1 MKERDRTPL
10 AASGRSQRTSIPTA
24 SFSPSLTKSSPT
36 IPLLLPEFGASAI
49 LDSRLPTLWYFSF
62 WTFACHSEIMSPQ
75 KRSKD
80 TGVIEV
86 RFVGDAEVLDHIVDK
101 QEGVKVSKDLVQKL
115 VLDLPRPEQKQGV
128 EEDEDVFDERD
139 YVEALGTGAEEGAGT
154 GGAAVFTFQSIK
166 RSNKMAQMASALA
179 RTPGKSVTFSTSD
192 EVTSPPRASK
202 RLDSQNKT
210 PQKGKKVQFVSTTPH
225 RLRKRLSAPNLKSDS
240 DSELSPSNSEEED
253 DDDDGAEE
261 KPVTSDATPKKP
273 STSAAAALYRTPAKK
288 TKKAPE
294 PNLVEEYFEAHSS
307 SKVLTSDRTLQ
318 RLQTPR
324 LDQETLCRL
333 LDSSPSCY
341 SDEIGQL
348 NKDHEKHFSKW
359 MLQLQFGFSVLLY
372 GLGSKKRLLESFR
385 TSMLSDSVHMV
396 INGFFPSMTL
406 KSILNSITGEV
417 LDHSGNFR
425 TPMDQMDF
433 IVEAMREDPDFHV
446 YLIIHN
452 IDGPML
458 RAENT
463 QQTLGHLASIP
474 NMHLVASI
482 DHINAPLVWD
492 QPIMSLFNWLWYET
506 TTYLPYVEETSYEN
520 SLLVQ
525 QSGALALSSLTHV
538 LRSLTPNARGIFRL
552 LAEFQLEKKDNPT
565 YTGLSFQ
572 DFYQRCREAFLVNSD
587 ITLRTQLTEFRDH
600 KLISTKKG
608 ADGVEY
614 LLIPV
619 DAGTLSDFL
628 QKDEAE

>member
-1 MKERDRTPL
+1 MV
-10 AASGRSQRTSIPTA
+10 
-24 SFSPSLTKSSPT
+24 
-36 IPLLLPEFGASAI
+36 
-49 LDSRLPTLWYFSF
+49 
-62 WTFACHSEIMSPQ
+62 ACDSEIMSPQ

-80 TGVIEV
+80 AGVLEV

-101 QEGVKVSKDLVQKL
+101 QEGVKVSKDMVQKL
-115 VLDLPRPEQKQGV
+115 VTDLPDPGEKAGD
-128 EEDEDVFDERD
+128 EEDQDVFDEQD
-139 YVEALGTGAEEGAGT
+139 YVEALGTGAGAAGAEN
-154 GGAAVFTFQSIK
+154 GSASIAGAAVFTFQSIK
-166 RSNKMAQMASALA
+166 RSNKMAQMASAWA
-179 RTPGKSVTFSTSD
+179 RTPGKSVTFSTPDD

-202 RLDSQNKT
+202 RQDSQNKT

-240 DSELSPSNSEEED
+240 DSDLSPSNSEED
-253 DDDDGAEE
+253 DEEEDGAKE
-261 KPVTSDATPKKP
+261 KPVSVEATPKTP
-273 STSAAAALYRTPAKK
+273 SKSAAAALYKTPSKK
-288 TKKAPE
+288 TKKVPE
-294 PNLVEEYFEAHSS
+294 PDLVEEYFEAHSS

-318 RLQTPR
+318 RLQIPR
-324 LDQETLCRL
+324 LDQETLCKL
-333 LDSSPSCY
+333 LDDCPSRY
-341 SDEIGQL
+341 SEEIAQL

-359 MLQLQFGFSVLLY
+359 MLQLQLGFSVLLY
-372 GLGSKKRLLESFR
+372 GLGSKRPLLERFR

-406 KSILNSITGEV
+406 KSILNSVTGEV
-417 LDHSGNFR
+417 LEHGGHFR

-433 IVEAMREDPDFHV
+433 IVEAMRRDPDFHV

-458 RAENT
+458 RSEKT
-463 QQTLGHLASIP
+463 QQTLGQLASIP
-474 NMHLVASI
+474 NMHLLASI

-492 QPIMSLFNWLWYET
+492 QPTMSLFNWIWYET
-506 TTYLPYVEETSYEN
+506 TTYLPYFQETSYEN

-552 LAEFQLEKKDNPT
+552 LAEFQLENKDNPT

-600 KLISTKKG
+600 KLIRTKKG

-619 DAGTLSDFL
+619 DAGTLTDFL
-628 QKDEAE
+628 EKEEAE

>member
-1 MKERDRTPL
+1 M
-10 AASGRSQRTSIPTA
+10 
-24 SFSPSLTKSSPT
+24 SL
-36 IPLLLPEFGASAI
+36 
-49 LDSRLPTLWYFSF
+49 
-62 WTFACHSEIMSPQ
+62 Q
-75 KRSKD
+75 KRKTSKKD
-80 TGVIEV
+80 TGVLEV
-86 RFVGDAEVLDHIVDK
+86 RFVGDADVLDHIVDK
-101 QEGVKVSKDLVQKL
+101 QDVKVSKDLVQKL
-115 VLDLPRPEQKQGV
+115 VTDLPREKEGD
-128 EEDEDVFDERD
+128 EEDDDVFDQQE
-139 YVEALGTGAEEGAGT
+139 YVEALGAGAEDGAEGGSAAI
-154 GGAAVFTFQSIK
+154 GGAAVFTFQTLK
-166 RSNKMAQMASALA
+166 RSNKMAQMATAWA
-179 RTPGKSVTFSTSD
+179 RTPVKNVTFSTPD
-192 EVTSPPRASK
+192 EDASPPKASK
-202 RLDSQNKT
+202 RQDSQNKT

-240 DSELSPSNSEEED
+240 DSELSPSDSEEEGD
-253 DDDDGAEE
+253 EKEGGEE
-261 KPVTSDATPKKP
+261 SSVATEATPKTP
-273 STSAAAALYRTPAKK
+273 SKSAAAALYQTPGKK

-294 PNLVEEYFEAHSS
+294 PSLLEEYFEAHSS

-324 LDQETLCRL
+324 LDQETLCKL
-333 LDSSPSCY
+333 LDGNPSRY
-341 SDEIGQL
+341 ADEIGQL
-348 NKDHEKHFSKW
+348 NKGHEKHFNKW
-359 MLQLQFGFSVLLY
+359 MLQLQLGFSVLVY
-372 GLGSKKRLLESFR
+372 GLGSKKLLLETFR

-396 INGFFPSMTL
+396 INGFFPSITL

-417 LDHSGNFR
+417 LDHIGNFR

-433 IVEAMREDPDFHV
+433 IVEAMRKDPDFHV

-458 RAENT
+458 RNEKT
-463 QQTLGHLASIP
+463 QQTLGQLASIP
-474 NMHLVASI
+474 NIHMVASI

-492 QPIMSLFNWLWYET
+492 QPKMSLFNWLWYET

-552 LAEFQLEKKDNPT
+552 LAEFQLENRDNPT

-600 KLISTKKG
+600 KLIRTKKG

-619 DAGTLSDFL
+619 DPGTLSDFL
-628 QKDEAE
+628 EKDVAE